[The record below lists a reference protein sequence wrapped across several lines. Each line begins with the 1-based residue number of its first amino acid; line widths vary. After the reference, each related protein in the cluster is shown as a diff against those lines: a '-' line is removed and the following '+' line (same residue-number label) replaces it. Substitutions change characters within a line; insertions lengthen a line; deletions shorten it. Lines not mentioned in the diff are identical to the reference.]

1 MRYWGWSEDEMVVGG
16 GGGGE
21 RLWWSGEGLGEGI
34 RAGKLVCL
42 GKG

>member
-1 MRYWGWSEDEMVVGG
+1 MVVGG

-21 RLWWSGEGLGEGI
+21 RLCWSGEGLGERI

-42 GKG
+42 GRG